1 MQTNTRDIKFEILE
15 LISSLSTALPLQ
27 DEDNFFYA
35 DTCSFFIVHSAP
47 PSSLHLRARSRSVV
61 DSRTVCTRFVWC
73 AIVTRRDI
81 RNNQL
86 LQHYSAHDS
95 SVSAI
100 DFHPSGN
107 YLLSSSVDSSIRL
120 WDLKQGHQLYTI
132 HGHPSPVH
140 SCAFNATGDAFVTGG
155 GDQRVITWNSNLD
168 QQDAAGAARRSG
180 AVGGA
185 DFGAPLP
192 RVGLADEQA
201 PGATT
206 KRGAMLAAQV
216 ARPVHG
222 GSTGQMLRNGVEAG
236 RRDAYYAAHGLT
248 SGPAAPPAGRIAAP
262 QPSGPL
268 PPTEMGPQRSPSPTP
283 SAGLDGSQRRRV
295 PPSYTFRTGEHAG
308 KVIGGGHLYVEDA
321 AAPSAPPAEGE
332 GCCDYRH
339 SHISSTSGEVHSYLD
354 VHDSALVAESAQR
367 AAVQAARYPGGP
379 PGIENQPLEEQM
391 RGFAVPGL
399 TSLTETGRAST
410 RTGIPGPSP
419 PPPEVELDQLQ
430 QQPDTAR
437 SQLSVGVPSFA
448 AASAGV
454 QQSNLVQASVSR
466 RGGGAPSSRQKDEF
480 VYSFQSDRFVSAA
493 AHPNQAK
500 TSEAVAL
507 KNTPGVDIFA
517 IPPADHIQRLPEQL
531 AHTLKYMSTQLDQI
545 TRVSH
550 YRRGDWELVRGIAAM
565 ECATLCQHDF

>member
-1 MQTNTRDIKFEILE
+1 M
-15 LISSLSTALPLQ
+15 
-27 DEDNFFYA
+27 
-35 DTCSFFIVHSAP
+35 
-47 PSSLHLRARSRSVV
+47 
-61 DSRTVCTRFVWC
+61 FVRLVLVLC
-73 AIVTRRDI
+73 RDI
-81 RNNQL
+81 RNHQL

-95 SVSAI
+95 AVSAI

-120 WDLKQGHQLYTI
+120 WDLRQGHQLYTI

-140 SCAFNATGDAFVTGG
+140 SCAFNAAGDAFVTGG
-155 GDQRVITWNSNLD
+155 GDQRVITWNSNLE
-168 QQDAAGAARRSG
+168 QQDATGVRKN
-180 AVGGA
+180 GGT

-192 RVGLADEQA
+192 RVGVSDEQA
-201 PGATT
+201 SGSGSAT

-222 GSTGQMLRNGVEAG
+222 GSTGQMLRNGVEPG

-248 SGPAAPPAGRIAAP
+248 SGPVAQPAGRIAAP

-268 PPTEMGPQRSPSPTP
+268 PPTEMGPGRSPSPSP
-283 SAGLDGSQRRRV
+283 SSAAGGLDGSQRRRV

-308 KVIGGGHLYVEDA
+308 KVIGGGHLYVDA
-321 AAPSAPPAEGE
+321 SAPSAPPAEGE

-339 SHISSTSGEVHSYLD
+339 SHISSTSGDVHSYLD
-354 VHDSALVAESAQR
+354 VHDESLLAESAQR
-367 AAVQAARYPGGP
+367 AAIQAARYPGGP
-379 PGIENQPLEEQM
+379 PGIENQPLEDQM
-391 RGFAVPGL
+391 LGFAVPGL

-410 RTGIPGPSP
+410 RAGIPGPSP
-419 PPPEVELDQLQ
+419 PPPEADLELLQ

-437 SQLSVGVPSFA
+437 SQLSAGVPSFA

-466 RGGGAPSSRQKDEF
+466 RGGSGPSSRQKDEF
-480 VYSFQSDRFVSAA
+480 VYSLQSDRFVPAA

-531 AHTLKYMSTQLDQI
+531 AHTLKYMTTQLDQI
-545 TRVSH
+545 TRVS
-550 YRRGDWELVRGIAAM
+550 RDGQGGDWKLMRATAAICEVCM
-565 ECATLCQHDF
+565 SLFSLCVFFFFCFVLSADSFQALNVFEYRMNVYEQKVDRLDQQQARWTAADGF